1 MKDRLKY
8 LFVMA
13 GSATMLG
20 VGRWLTPNAAG
31 VGTHEQ
37 LGLPPC
43 MFLKLTGIPCPSCG
57 LTTSVSYAAHLQ
69 FGASF
74 LTQPFGL
81 LIFLLAFLSIPVA
94 FVLLISPAM
103 WKYKVPTKWSST
115 AMYAVLVGYGLAWMF
130 KIWHMHGAG

>member
-8 LFVMA
+8 VLAIA
-13 GSATMLG
+13 GSAAMLG
-20 VGRWLTPNAAG
+20 IGRILTPNPTG

-57 LTTSVSYAAHLQ
+57 LTTSVAYAAHLQ

-81 LIFLLAFLSIPVA
+81 LIALIAYVSIPVA
-94 FVLLISPAM
+94 LVLLISPPN
-103 WKYKVPTKWSST
+103 WKLRFSDRSST
-115 AMYAVLVGYGLAWMF
+115 LATYALIAVYGLAWIF
-130 KIWHMHGAG
+130 KIAQSS